1 MAIQETCSLD
11 FDRLLEDQRSTAA
24 AAAVVRDKS
33 GRMK

>member
-24 AAAVVRDKS
+24 VVRDKS